1 MSDTL
6 KQIADNLGV
15 STINGNYL
23 SGIADYYG
31 VDLAT
36 STDLMRDI
44 LVEVGGNPATST
56 DYLQDI
62 VLELGGTVIND
73 NWMEGWEAITSGPP
87 PAPVNSTLP
96 VISGTTTIDS
106 VLTSTNGT
114 WTNSPTSY
122 AYQWKRGAT
131 NIGTNANTYQLVLA
145 DSTAEITCV
154 VTATNAGG
162 STPATSNTITADNYA
177 PINTVAPVVTPL
189 SFDVAVANDTLYTTD
204 GSWENGYGGIT
215 YTYQWYRQPDLGGTN
230 DPIIGAT
237 NNYYNLLDADADY
250 LVSCEVTA
258 TADGGSATAPSN
270 SLYVYNEDY
279 YFNVYSWTNYTT
291 EPQSHKQNRLMIDL
305 KSSGV
310 WAKLDLLYVF
320 ATDAANGAAAMVEW
334 KSGFPNGT
342 LMGTVSFNANQGFTL
357 GGASYIETFFD
368 PSTYGINYTL
378 NNASRY
384 FFPYYLDSGG
394 PMDGTSSLRNSMTVF
409 GNTADNYI
417 NQGTVPL
424 AVPFA
429 YTNTVEPKSI
439 HRTSATDIKLYNGTT
454 FENRTALSTALA
466 SDVQLIGSANGVV
479 GEHIVS
485 GYAMGA
491 SMVAENTAF
500 IAAWN
505 TYITSL

>member
-177 PINTVAPVVTPL
+177 PINTVAPIVNCIE
-189 SFDVAVANDTLYTTD
+189 FDVAVANNTLQTTD

-237 NNYYNLLDADADY
+237 SNYYNLLDADADY

-270 SLYVYNEDY
+270 SLYVYDETY
-279 YFNVYSWTNYTT
+279 FFNVYSWTNYTT
-291 EPQSHKQNRLMIDL
+291 EPQSHKQNRLMLDL

-320 ATDAANGAAAMVEW
+320 ATNATNGAAAIVEW
-334 KSGFPNGT
+334 KSGFPAGT
-342 LMGTVSFNANQGFTL
+342 AVGTVNFTPNQGFTL
-357 GGASYIETFFD
+357 GGASYIETTFD
-368 PSTYGINYTL
+368 PSTSGINYTKD
-378 NNASRY
+378 NASRY
-384 FFPYYLDSGG
+384 FFPYYLDGGG
-394 PMDGTSSLRNSMTVF
+394 PMDGTNNSVSNSMIV
-409 GNTADNYI
+409 GNTTDNYI
-417 NQGTVPL
+417 NQDALPL
-424 AVPFA
+424 LTPFD
-429 YTNTVEPKSI
+429 YTTTVEPKSI
-439 HRTSATDIKLYNGTT
+439 HRTSATNIKLYNGTT
-454 FENRTALSTALA
+454 SSNRTVLS
-466 SDVQLIGSANGVV
+466 SNPVSEVQLICSANGVV
-479 GEHIVS
+479 GGHIVS

-500 IAAWN
+500 VAAWN

>member
-15 STINGNYL
+15 TTINGNYL

-44 LVEVGGNPATST
+44 LVEVGGNPSTST
-56 DYLQDI
+56 DYLEDI
-62 VLELGGTVIND
+62 VLELGGTVTING
-73 NWMEGWEAITSGPP
+73 NWMEAWEAITSGPP

-96 VISGTTTIDS
+96 VISGTTTINS

-131 NIGTNANTYQLVLA
+131 NIGTNANTYTLVA
-145 DSTAEITCV
+145 FDSTADITCV

-162 STPATSNTITADNYA
+162 STPATSNTITADSYA
-177 PINTVAPVVTPL
+177 PINTVAPIV
-189 SFDVAVANDTLYTTD
+189 SSIDFDVAVANNTLTTDD
-204 GSWENGYGGIT
+204 GSWTNGYGGLT

-230 DPIIGAT
+230 DPIIGET
-237 NNYYNLLDADADY
+237 GSYYNLVDADADY

-270 SLYVYNEDY
+270 SLYVYDEVY
-279 YFNVYSWTNYTT
+279 FFNVYSWTNYTT
-291 EPQSHKQNRLMIDL
+291 EPQSHYQNRLLLGL

-320 ATDAANGAAAMVEW
+320 ATNAINGAAALIDW
-334 KSGFPNGT
+334 KTGFPVGT
-342 LMGTVSFNANQGFTL
+342 AVGTVNFNANQGFTIS
-357 GGASYIETFFD
+357 GASYIETVFD
-368 PSTYGINYTL
+368 PAIYGINYTL

-384 FFPYYLDSGG
+384 FFPYQITGG
-394 PMDGTSSLRNSMTVF
+394 PMDGTSTIRNSMIV
-409 GNTADNYI
+409 GNTTDNYI

-424 AVPFA
+424 AVSFD
-429 YTNTVEPKSI
+429 YTTTVEPKSI

-454 FENRTALSTALA
+454 SSNRTALSTALA
-466 SDVQLIGSANGVV
+466 SDVQLIGSADGVV
-479 GEHIVS
+479 GDYVVS

-491 SMVAENTAF
+491 SMVSENTAF

>member
-15 STINGNYL
+15 STINGSYL

-73 NWMEGWEAITSGPP
+73 NWMEGWQAITSGPP

-122 AYQWKRGAT
+122 SYQWKRGAT
-131 NIGTNANTYQLVLA
+131 NIGTNANTYTLVVA

-154 VTATNAGG
+154 VTATNATG
-162 STPATSNTITADNYA
+162 STPATSNTITADSYA
-177 PINTVAPVVTPL
+177 PINTTAPVI
-189 SFDVAVANDTLYTTD
+189 SSIDFDVAVANYTLITTD
-204 GSWENGYGGIT
+204 GEWDNGYGGIT

-230 DPIIGAT
+230 DPIIGET
-237 NNYYNLLDADADY
+237 GPFYNLVDADADY
-250 LVSCEVTA
+250 LVTCEVTA
-258 TADGGSATAPSN
+258 TADAGSATAPSN
-270 SLYVYNEDY
+270 SLYVYDEIY
-279 YFNVYSWTNYTT
+279 FFNVYSWTNYTT
-291 EPQSHKQNRLMIDL
+291 EPQSHYQNRLLLEL

-320 ATDAANGAAAMVEW
+320 ATNAVDGAAALVDW
-334 KSGFPNGT
+334 KSGFPLGT
-342 LMGTVSFNANQGFTL
+342 AVGTVNFNGNQGFTL
-357 GGASYIETFFD
+357 GGGSYIETVFD
-368 PSTYGINYTL
+368 PTIYGINYTL

-384 FFPYYLDSGG
+384 FFPYEITGG
-394 PMDGTSSLRNSMTVF
+394 PMDGTSTLRNSMIVG
-409 GNTADNYI
+409 GNPTDNYI
-417 NQGTVPL
+417 NQGLVPL
-424 AVPFA
+424 VVPFV
-429 YTNTVEPKSI
+429 YTTTVEPKSI
-439 HRTSATDIKLYNGTT
+439 HRTSAIDVRLYNGTT

-466 SDVQLIGSANGVV
+466 SDVQLIGSADGTV
-479 GEHIVS
+479 GDSIVS

>member
-6 KQIADNLGV
+6 KKIADNLGV
-15 STINGNYL
+15 TTINGNYL

-36 STDLMRDI
+36 STDLMADI
-44 LVEVGGNPATST
+44 LTEVGGNPATST

-62 VLELGGTVIND
+62 VLELGGTVING

-106 VLTSTNGT
+106 LLTSTNGT

-131 NIGTNANTYQLVLA
+131 NIGTNANTYTLVVA

-162 STPATSNTITADNYA
+162 STPATSNTITADSYA
-177 PINTVAPVVTPL
+177 PINTVAPIV
-189 SFDVAVANDTLYTTD
+189 SSIDFDVAVANYTLMTD
-204 GSWENGYGGIT
+204 DGEWENGYGGIT

-230 DPIIGAT
+230 DPIIGET
-237 NNYYNLLDADADY
+237 GSFYNLVDADADY
-250 LVSCEVTA
+250 LVTCEVTA
-258 TADGGSATAPSN
+258 TADAGSATAPSN
-270 SLYVYNEDY
+270 SLYVYDEIY
-279 YFNVYSWTNYTT
+279 FFNVYSWTGYTT
-291 EPQSHKQNRLMIDL
+291 EPQSHKQNRLMLDL

-320 ATDAANGAAAMVEW
+320 ATNATNGAAALIDW
-334 KSGFPNGT
+334 KIGFPAGT
-342 LMGTVSFNANQGFTL
+342 AVGTVSFNANQGFTIS
-357 GGASYIETFFD
+357 GASYIETTFD
-368 PSTYGINYTL
+368 PTIYGINYTKD
-378 NNASRY
+378 NASRY
-384 FFPYYLDSGG
+384 FFPYEITGG
-394 PMDGTSSLRNSMTVF
+394 PMDGTSTLSNSMRV
-409 GNTADNYI
+409 GNTTDNYI
-417 NQGTVPL
+417 NQGTLPL
-424 AVPFA
+424 LTPFD
-429 YTNTVEPKSI
+429 YTTTVEPKSI

-454 FENRTALSTALA
+454 FDNRTVLSSNPV
-466 SDVQLIGSANGVV
+466 SDVQLIGSADGTV

>member
-15 STINGNYL
+15 STINGSYL

-73 NWMEGWEAITSGPP
+73 NWMEGWQAITSGPP

-96 VISGTTTIDS
+96 VISGTTTINS
-106 VLTSTNGT
+106 VLTTTNGT

-131 NIGTNANTYQLVLA
+131 NIGTNANTYQLVPA
-145 DSTAEITCV
+145 DSTADITCV
-154 VTATNAGG
+154 VTATNATG

-177 PINTVAPVVTPL
+177 PINTAAPVVT
-189 SFDVAVANDTLYTTD
+189 SVDFDVAVANYTLITTD
-204 GSWENGYGGIT
+204 GEWTNEYGGIT

-237 NNYYNLLDADADY
+237 GLYYNLVDADADY

-258 TADGGSATAPSN
+258 TADGGSGSAPSN
-270 SLYVYNEDY
+270 SLYVYDET
-279 YFNVYSWTNYTT
+279 YFYNVYSWTNYTT
-291 EPQSHKQNRLMIDL
+291 EPQSHHQNRLLLEL

-310 WAKLDLLYVF
+310 WAKLDILFVF
-320 ATDAANGAAAMVEW
+320 ATNAVNGAAAIVEW
-334 KSGFPNGT
+334 KSGFPNAT
-342 LMGTVSFNANQGFTL
+342 LISSPNFSANQGFTI
-357 GGASYIETFFD
+357 GGASYIETMYD

-384 FFPYYLDSGG
+384 FFPYYLADG
-394 PMDGTSSLRNSMTVF
+394 PMDGSSTLRNSMRVG
-409 GNTADNYI
+409 GNTTDNYI
-417 NQGTVPL
+417 NQGLVPL
-424 AVPFA
+424 AIPFV
-429 YTNTVEPKSI
+429 YTTTVEPKSI
-439 HRTSATDIKLYNGTT
+439 HRTSATDVRLYNGTT
-454 FENRTALSTALA
+454 FENRTALSIDVA
-466 SDVQLIGSANGVV
+466 SDVQLIGSANGVI

-505 TYITSL
+505 TYITSI

>member
-15 STINGNYL
+15 TTINGSYL

-62 VLELGGTVIND
+62 VLELGGTIINN
-73 NWMEGWEAITSGPP
+73 NWMEGWQAITSGPP

-96 VISGTTTIDS
+96 VISGNTTIDS
-106 VLTSTNGT
+106 FLTTTNGT

-131 NIGTNANTYQLVLA
+131 NIGTNANTYQLVA
-145 DSTAEITCV
+145 FDSTAEITCV
-154 VTATNAGG
+154 VTATNATG

-177 PINTVAPVVTPL
+177 PINTVAPIVTCVE
-189 SFDVAVANDTLYTTD
+189 FDVAVANSTLQTTD
-204 GSWENGYGGIT
+204 GSWDNGYGGIT

-230 DPIIGAT
+230 DPIIGET
-237 NNYYNLLDADADY
+237 GLYYNLVDADADY

-258 TADGGSATAPSN
+258 TADGGLATAPSN
-270 SLYVYNEDY
+270 SLYVYDET
-279 YFNVYSWTNYTT
+279 YFYNVYSWTNYTT
-291 EPQSHKQNRLMIDL
+291 DPQSHHQNRLMLGL
-305 KSSGV
+305 KSSGA

-320 ATDAANGAAAMVEW
+320 ATNATNGANALIQW
-334 KSGFPNGT
+334 KSGFPQGT
-342 LMGTVSFNANQGFTL
+342 VMGTTNFTPNQGFTI
-357 GGASYIETFFD
+357 GGNSYIDTIFD
-368 PSTYGINYTL
+368 PTILGVNYTKD
-378 NNASRY
+378 NASRY
-384 FFPYYLDSGG
+384 FFPYEITAGL
-394 PMDGTSSLRNSMTVF
+394 MDGTANSVSNSMTA
-409 GNTADNYI
+409 GNTTDNYI
-417 NQGTVPL
+417 NQGTL
-424 AVPFA
+424 ALVTAFD
-429 YTNTVEPKSI
+429 YTTTVEPKSI

-454 FENRTALSTALA
+454 SSNRTALSSNPI
-466 SDVQLIGSANGVV
+466 SDVQLIGSANGII
-479 GEHIVS
+479 GSHIVS

-505 TYITSL
+505 TYITSI

>member
-1 MSDTL
+1 MSDTI

-23 SGIADYYG
+23 SGIANYYG

-62 VLELGGTVIND
+62 VLELGGTIING
-73 NWMEGWEAITSGPP
+73 NWMDGWQAITSGPP

-106 VLTSTNGT
+106 VLTTTNGT

-131 NIGTNANTYQLVLA
+131 NIGTNANTYQLVPF
-145 DSTAEITCV
+145 DSTADITCV

-177 PINTVAPVVTPL
+177 PFNTVAPIV
-189 SFDVAVANDTLYTTD
+189 SSIEFDVAVANYTLVTTD
-204 GSWENGYGGIT
+204 GSWGNGYGGIT

-230 DPIIGAT
+230 DPIIGET
-237 NNYYNLLDADADY
+237 GPYYNLVNADADY

-258 TADGGSATAPSN
+258 TADGGLATAPSN
-270 SLYVYNEDY
+270 SLYVYDEDY
-279 YFNVYSWTNYTT
+279 FYNVYSWTNYTT
-291 EPQSHKQNRLMIDL
+291 EPQSHHQNRLMLEL
-305 KSSGV
+305 KSSGA

-320 ATDAANGAAAMVEW
+320 ATNAISGADALVDW
-334 KSGFPNGT
+334 KSGFPAGT
-342 LMGTVSFNANQGFTL
+342 LISSPSFNANQGFTI
-357 GGASYIETFFD
+357 GGASYIETAFD
-368 PSTYGINYTL
+368 PYNMGMNYQQD
-378 NNASRY
+378 NASRY
-384 FFPYYLDSGG
+384 FFPYEITAG
-394 PMDGTSSLRNSMTVF
+394 PMDGSSSLKNSMMV
-409 GNTADNYI
+409 GNTTDNYI
-417 NQGTVPL
+417 NQDALPL
-424 AVPFA
+424 LTAFD
-429 YTNTVEPKSI
+429 YTTTVEPKSI
-439 HRTSATDIKLYNGTT
+439 HRTSATAVKLYNGTT
-454 FENRTALSTALA
+454 SSNRTVFSAEPIAEN
-466 SDVQLIGSANGVV
+466 QLIGSANGVI

-505 TYITSL
+505 TYITSI